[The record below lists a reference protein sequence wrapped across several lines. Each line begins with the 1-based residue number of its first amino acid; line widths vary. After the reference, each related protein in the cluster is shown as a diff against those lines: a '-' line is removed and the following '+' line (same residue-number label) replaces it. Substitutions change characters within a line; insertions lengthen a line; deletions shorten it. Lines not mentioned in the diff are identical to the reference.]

1 VVLTLEWP
9 PFQSNSATTSR
20 CQTSGNVFPFAIH
33 INAYRVTAYNESPST
48 SIEGHYMTFN
58 IHWRSCT
65 WPSDSCSSS
74 KFKDSCSSSKFKDC
88 STTFLPREHMR
99 GQSMPAYFWTYSCRW
114 MPLPQGAIQNVN
126 IDTIKYWVSKHKLRD
141 VAMARKA
148 TLQPII

>member
-33 INAYRVTAYNESPST
+33 TNAYRVIVYNESPST
-48 SIEGHYMTFN
+48 SIEGH
-58 IHWRSCT
+58 IHGLLT
-65 WPSDSCSSS
+65 LG
-74 KFKDSCSSSKFKDC
+74 SSSKFKDC

-99 GQSMPAYFWTYSCRW
+99 WQSMPAYFWTYSCRW

-126 IDTIKYWVSKHKLRD
+126 IDMIKY
-141 VAMARKA
+141 
-148 TLQPII
+148 